1 MVTRNHSTTQE
12 HGIRHLNILIKMRY
26 SELFSFL
33 CKFYDIYFLLMPE
46 GAFTSLIM
54 IIMALS
60 SSIYAFVL
68 IVDYLMMMMMR
79 TWKVFRVLGYVKVA

>member
-1 MVTRNHSTTQE
+1 
-12 HGIRHLNILIKMRY
+12 
-26 SELFSFL
+26 
-33 CKFYDIYFLLMPE
+33 
-46 GAFTSLIM
+46 M

-79 TWKVFRVLGYVKVA
+79 TWKVFRALGYVKVA

>member
-1 MVTRNHSTTQE
+1 
-12 HGIRHLNILIKMRY
+12 
-26 SELFSFL
+26 
-33 CKFYDIYFLLMPE
+33 
-46 GAFTSLIM
+46 M

-68 IVDYLMMMMMR
+68 IVDYLMMMMMMMMMMR

>member
-1 MVTRNHSTTQE
+1 
-12 HGIRHLNILIKMRY
+12 
-26 SELFSFL
+26 
-33 CKFYDIYFLLMPE
+33 
-46 GAFTSLIM
+46 M

-68 IVDYLMMMMMR
+68 IVDYLMMMMMMMR

>member
-1 MVTRNHSTTQE
+1 
-12 HGIRHLNILIKMRY
+12 
-26 SELFSFL
+26 
-33 CKFYDIYFLLMPE
+33 
-46 GAFTSLIM
+46 M

-68 IVDYLMMMMMR
+68 IVDYLMMMMMMMMMMMR

>member
-1 MVTRNHSTTQE
+1 
-12 HGIRHLNILIKMRY
+12 
-26 SELFSFL
+26 
-33 CKFYDIYFLLMPE
+33 MPE

-68 IVDYLMMMMMR
+68 IVDYLMMMMMMR

>member
-1 MVTRNHSTTQE
+1 
-12 HGIRHLNILIKMRY
+12 
-26 SELFSFL
+26 
-33 CKFYDIYFLLMPE
+33 
-46 GAFTSLIM
+46 M

-68 IVDYLMMMMMR
+68 IVDYLMMMMR

>member
-1 MVTRNHSTTQE
+1 
-12 HGIRHLNILIKMRY
+12 
-26 SELFSFL
+26 
-33 CKFYDIYFLLMPE
+33 
-46 GAFTSLIM
+46 M